1 MILASK
7 LLNLRKE
14 PIRYNQRDMPDKLLN
29 PDFRE
34 IEDKLPEEINMMYK
48 TVRVF
53 GHFDKAGD
61 QKSHLIKTLIKSQCW
76 NVFLNPIKPVF
87 LSLCKHMQVET
98 LQEGEFLFKRG
109 QKDEWI
115 YVIQSGKISLLALY
129 EGKDLGTCIN
139 YTV

>member
-1 MILASK
+1 MRQRERAMILASK

-53 GHFDKAGD
+53 GHFDKARVH
-61 QKSHLIKTLIKSQCW
+61 SLIL
-76 NVFLNPIKPVF
+76 
-87 LSLCKHMQVET
+87 
-98 LQEGEFLFKRG
+98 
-109 QKDEWI
+109 
-115 YVIQSGKISLLALY
+115 
-129 EGKDLGTCIN
+129 
-139 YTV
+139 

>member
-53 GHFDKAGD
+53 GHFDKPGVR
-61 QKSHLIKTLIKSQCW
+61 K
-76 NVFLNPIKPVF
+76 
-87 LSLCKHMQVET
+87 
-98 LQEGEFLFKRG
+98 EFDKFYFKWL
-109 QKDEWI
+109 K
-115 YVIQSGKISLLALY
+115 VTML
-129 EGKDLGTCIN
+129 
-139 YTV
+139 

>member
-53 GHFDKAGD
+53 GHFDKAGVH
-61 QKSHLIKTLIKSQCW
+61 KSHYHI
-76 NVFLNPIKPVF
+76 
-87 LSLCKHMQVET
+87 
-98 LQEGEFLFKRG
+98 
-109 QKDEWI
+109 
-115 YVIQSGKISLLALY
+115 LY
-129 EGKDLGTCIN
+129 RDSC
-139 YTV
+139 

>member
-14 PIRYNQRDMPDKLLN
+14 PIRYNQRDVPDKLLN

-53 GHFDKAGD
+53 GHFDKAGVH
-61 QKSHLIKTLIKSQCW
+61 KSHY
-76 NVFLNPIKPVF
+76 
-87 LSLCKHMQVET
+87 MYM
-98 LQEGEFLFKRG
+98 
-109 QKDEWI
+109 I
-115 YVIQSGKISLLALY
+115 YYIEIRAENIY
-129 EGKDLGTCIN
+129 F
-139 YTV
+139 